1 MSETEILDALEK
13 EANEQDALLSD
24 LKSLSAELATID
36 KQADL
41 DTSSRGMT
49 KTDFAVLKGAIDA
62 DNATISGVSVITVGE
77 ARGHGMQV
85 DAQTLAE
92 VKAAA
97 ETYAGG
103 LKVKTDHFSGFNQ
116 IVGTLKNFKI
126 TGDQLR
132 ADLFLLKNHDATARI
147 LEMAELMP
155 DTFGLSISFTGEH
168 EESDNDIVFARCT
181 EIYSAD
187 LVDAPAANPTGLFS
201 AKVDSAKKVM
211 DEKQIADAIAAAL
224 APVIEDMAAMQAKLA
239 KLEETTPEDEEK
251 VMEEHDDKKEMTEDE
266 EKSEDMS
273 AKLAAELAE
282 IKSLFTNFGAKPV
295 APAVAVEVKADAAA
309 PTNFS
314 EALAVVKA
322 EGLTG
327 SAATKAVIARF
338 PDLYLAA
345 RNSGIRTL

>member
-1 MSETEILDALEK
+1 
-13 EANEQDALLSD
+13 
-24 LKSLSAELATID
+24 
-36 KQADL
+36 
-41 DTSSRGMT
+41 MT
-49 KTDFAVLKGAIDA
+49 KTDFAVLQGQIDA
-62 DNATISGVSVITVGE
+62 QAATITDVSVITVGE
-77 ARGHGMQV
+77 AKGHGMQI
-85 DAQTLAE
+85 DAQTLVE

-97 ETYAGG
+97 ETYTGG
-103 LKVKTDHFSGFNQ
+103 LKVKTDHYTGFNE
-116 IVGTLKNFKI
+116 IVGTLKNFRI
-126 TGDQLR
+126 DGDQLR

-201 AKVDSAKKVM
+201 VKVDSEKKAM
-211 DEKQIADAIAAAL
+211 DEKQFAEALSAAL
-224 APVIEDMAAMQAKLA
+224 APINDKLSAFEAFMAETSTKFAA
-239 KLEETTPEDEEK
+239 LEYKPEDEEAPK
-251 VMEEHDDKKEMTEDE
+251 MEDGEMPEADE
-266 EKSEDMS
+266 EKEDMS

-282 IKSLFTNFGAKPV
+282 IKSLVTNFGAKPV
-295 APAVAVEVKADAAA
+295 SVAVAVEAKADVAA

-322 EGLTG
+322 EGLSG

-345 RNSGIRTL
+345 RNSGIRNL

>member
-1 MSETEILDALEK
+1 
-13 EANEQDALLSD
+13 
-24 LKSLSAELATID
+24 
-36 KQADL
+36 
-41 DTSSRGMT
+41 MT
-49 KTDFAVLKGAIDA
+49 KTDFAVLSGTIDA
-62 DNATISGVSVITVGE
+62 QAATITDVSVITVGE
-77 ARGHGMQV
+77 AKGHGMQI
-85 DAQTLAE
+85 DAQTLVE

-103 LKVKTDHFSGFNQ
+103 LKVKTDHYTGFNE
-116 IVGTLKNFKI
+116 IVGTLKNFRI
-126 TGDQLR
+126 DGDQLR

-201 AKVDSAKKVM
+201 VKVDSEKKAM

-224 APVIEDMAAMQAKLA
+224 APVIEEMAAMQAKLA
-239 KLEETTPEDEEK
+239 ALEVDEE
-251 VMEEHDDKKEMTEDE
+251 KEMTEDKPE
-266 EKSEDMS
+266 EMTEDKAMVEHDDEKEDMS
-273 AKLAAELAE
+273 AKLAAEVSELKA
-282 IKSLFTNFGAKPV
+282 LVANFGAKPV
-295 APAVAVEVKADAAA
+295 SVAVAIEAKAEVAA

-322 EGLTG
+322 EGLSG
-327 SAATKAVIARF
+327 AAATKAVIARF

-345 RNSGIRTL
+345 RNSGIRNL

>member
-1 MSETEILDALEK
+1 
-13 EANEQDALLSD
+13 
-24 LKSLSAELATID
+24 
-36 KQADL
+36 
-41 DTSSRGMT
+41 MT
-49 KTDFAVLKGAIDA
+49 KTDFAVLQGQIDA
-62 DNATISGVSVITVGE
+62 QAATISDVSVITVGE
-77 ARGHGMQV
+77 AKGHGMLI
-85 DAQTLAE
+85 DAQTLTE

-103 LKVKTDHFSGFNQ
+103 LKVKTDHYTGFNE
-116 IVGTLKNFKI
+116 IVGTLKNFRI
-126 TGDQLR
+126 DGDQLR

-273 AKLAAELAE
+273 AKLAAEVAALKA
-282 IKSLFTNFGAKPV
+282 LVANFGAKPV
-295 APAVAVEVKADAAA
+295 AVSVATEVKAEPKT
-309 PTNFS
+309 PTNFN
-314 EALAVVKA
+314 EALDLVKG
-322 EGLTG
+322 EGLSGT
-327 SAATKAVIARF
+327 AATKAVIARF
-338 PDLYLAA
+338 PDLFLAA

>member
-1 MSETEILDALEK
+1 
-13 EANEQDALLSD
+13 
-24 LKSLSAELATID
+24 
-36 KQADL
+36 
-41 DTSSRGMT
+41 MT
-49 KTDFAVLKGAIDA
+49 KTDFAVLQGQIDA
-62 DNATISGVSVITVGE
+62 QAATISDVSVITVGE
-77 ARGHGMQV
+77 AKGHGMQI
-85 DAQTLAE
+85 DAQTLTE

-103 LKVKTDHFSGFNQ
+103 LKVKTDHYTGFNE
-116 IVGTLKNFKI
+116 IVGTLKNFRI
-126 TGDQLR
+126 DGDQLR

-201 AKVDSAKKVM
+201 AKVDSGKKDM

-239 KLEETTPEDEEK
+239 ALEVDEEK
-251 VMEEHDDKKEMTEDE
+251 KMTEDKPEEMTEDKAMVEHDE
-266 EKSEDMS
+266 EKEDMN

-282 IKSLFTNFGAKPV
+282 IKSLVTNFGAKPV
-295 APAVAVEVKADAAA
+295 SVAVAVEAKADVAA

-322 EGLTG
+322 EGLSG